1 MILMAAI
8 RKQDKQTSR
17 SVPIMVQA
25 QSRKTGC
32 LRRRVTPNVTSCLR
46 NGTILVFISENSTG
60 SAPLGQLK
68 ITGLFRAYSIYKRIQ
83 DGYFPQEPRGIFVT
97 QHTNMCFFPLLQT
110 FVEVTI
116 TWDLSFK
123 APWNGNG
130 TLEMSQPPRSVS
142 FSPSGRRL
150 DALESPETAH
160 QWLWV
165 P

>member
-1 MILMAAI
+1 MCQEKHANDGPADLLGASFSDLYYHQLVTSMKSLRACGIEKGTPLLVSYQWPGLSWILMAAI

-83 DGYFPQEPRGIFVT
+83 DGYFPQEKRGNFVT
-97 QHTNMCFFPLLQT
+97 QHTNICFFRYCKPL
-110 FVEVTI
+110 
-116 TWDLSFK
+116 
-123 APWNGNG
+123 
-130 TLEMSQPPRSVS
+130 
-142 FSPSGRRL
+142 
-150 DALESPETAH
+150 
-160 QWLWV
+160 
-165 P
+165 